1 MSDVEL
7 LPNEIWAV
15 ILKYLNY
22 VDILSIKFLSK
33 RCFNISFLNSRFE
46 YFRGLAK
53 QLTDC
58 VLYYQ
63 KINAV
68 FDNFIRNLKSDISLP
83 NWLYLN
89 YFFNQLKDNLLLSSC
104 FCHLFHCPRSLF
116 AKNNCQLCS
125 RRFIKTLIRKPKN
138 FDRLFTFTFADRLLK
153 EYCDISFK
161 GLEPLL
167 FFKSYD
173 EMVMIESDRKRC
185 LTTCVVTAP
194 CKIGKLFLEVFLR
207 ILVNACYDFAN
218 ILSES
223 EELIFLEKFFD
234 FVISHIPDF
243 IAKFDFKTFIK
254 IFSEN
259 DYSSPDLKIT
269 NKNFISYCSKKY
281 AC

>member
-1 MSDVEL
+1 M

-22 VDILSIKFLSK
+22 VDILSIKLLSK
-33 RCFNISFLNSRFE
+33 RCFSITFLNSRFK
-46 YFRGLAK
+46 YFQGLAK

-58 VLYYQ
+58 SLYYQ
-63 KINAV
+63 EINAV
-68 FDNFIRNLKSDISLP
+68 FYNLIQKLKSDILLS

-89 YFFNQLKDNLLLSSC
+89 HFFNQLKDNLLLSSC

-116 AKNNCQLCS
+116 AKNNCLLCG
-125 RRFIKTLIRKPKN
+125 RRFIKTVITKPKN
-138 FDRLFTFTFADRLLK
+138 FDQLLTFTFGDRLLK
-153 EYCDISFK
+153 DYCDISFK

-173 EMVMIESDRKRC
+173 EKITIESDRKRC
-185 LTTCVVTAP
+185 LTTCVVTSP

-218 ILSES
+218 ILSAS
-223 EELIFLEKFFD
+223 EELIFLKKFFD
-234 FVISHIPDF
+234 FVISHISDI
-243 IAKFDFKTFIK
+243 IAKFDFNTFIK

-259 DYSSPDLKIT
+259 DYNSPNLKIT

>member
-1 MSDVEL
+1 MTGIEL
-7 LPNEIWAV
+7 LPNEIWVV
-15 ILKYLNY
+15 ILKYVNY
-22 VDILSIKFLSK
+22 ADILSIKLLSK
-33 RCFNISFLNSRFE
+33 RCFDISFLNCRFK
-46 YFRGLAK
+46 YFQGLAK

-58 VLYYQ
+58 SLYYQ
-63 KINAV
+63 KINAF
-68 FDNFIRNLKSDISLP
+68 FDNFVQKVKSDILLSD
-83 NWLYLN
+83 WLYLN
-89 YFFNQLKDNLLLSSC
+89 YFLYQLKGSLMLSSC

-116 AKNNCQLCS
+116 AKSNCRLCS
-125 RRFIKTLIRKPKN
+125 RKFIASVLTKPKN
-138 FDRLFTFTFADRLLK
+138 FNQLFTFSFEDRLLK
-153 EYCDISFK
+153 EYHNICFK
-161 GLEPLL
+161 GLEPSL

-173 EMVMIESDRKRC
+173 EMVTVESNRKRC

-218 ILSES
+218 ILSQS

-234 FVISHIPDF
+234 FVISHIPDC

-259 DYSSPDLKIT
+259 DYNSHNLKIT

>member
-1 MSDVEL
+1 MSGVEL

-22 VDILSIKFLSK
+22 IDILSIKFLSK
-33 RCFNISFLNSRFE
+33 RCFNIIFLNSRFR

-68 FDNFIRNLKSDISLP
+68 FDNFIQNLKSDISLS

-116 AKNNCQLCS
+116 AKNNCKLCS

-194 CKIGKLFLEVFLR
+194 CKIGKLFLKVFLR

-218 ILSES
+218 ILSEFD
-223 EELIFLEKFFD
+223 ELIFLEKFFD
-234 FVISHIPDF
+234 FVISHVPDF
-243 IAKFDFKTFIK
+243 IAKFDFKLFIK

-259 DYSSPDLKIT
+259 DYFSPDLKIT

>member
-1 MSDVEL
+1 MSSVEL

-22 VDILSIKFLSK
+22 VDILSIKLLSK
-33 RCFNISFLNSRFE
+33 KCFSITFLNLRFK
-46 YFRGLAK
+46 YFQGLAK

-58 VLYYQ
+58 SLYYQ
-63 KINAV
+63 KINA
-68 FDNFIRNLKSDISLP
+68 FFNNLIQKLKSDILLS

-89 YFFNQLKDNLLLSSC
+89 YFFDQLKDNLLLSSC

-116 AKNNCQLCS
+116 AKNNCLLCS
-125 RRFIKTLIRKPKN
+125 RRFIATVITKPKN
-138 FDRLFTFTFADRLLK
+138 FDQLLTFTFGDRLLK
-153 EYCDISFK
+153 DYCDISFK

-167 FFKSYD
+167 FFKSFD
-173 EMVMIESDRKRC
+173 EKVTIESDRKRC

-218 ILSES
+218 ILSAS

-234 FVISHIPDF
+234 FVISHISDI
-243 IAKFDFKTFIK
+243 IAKFDFNTFIK

-259 DYSSPDLKIT
+259 DYNSPNLKIT

>member
-1 MSDVEL
+1 M

-22 VDILSIKFLSK
+22 VDILSIKLLSK
-33 RCFNISFLNSRFE
+33 RCFNITFLNSRFR
-46 YFRGLAK
+46 YFQGLAK
-53 QLTDC
+53 HLTDC
-58 VLYYQ
+58 SLCYQ
-63 KINAV
+63 RINAV
-68 FDNFIRNLKSDISLP
+68 FDNFVQELKSDYRISLP

-125 RRFIKTLIRKPKN
+125 RRFIKTVITKPKN
-138 FDRLFTFTFADRLLK
+138 FDQLFTFTFGDRLLK
-153 EYCDISFK
+153 DYCDISFK

-173 EMVMIESDRKRC
+173 EKITIESNRKRC

-207 ILVNACYDFAN
+207 ILVNTCYDFAN
-218 ILSES
+218 ILSGS

-234 FVISHIPDF
+234 FVISYISGF
-243 IAKFDFKTFIK
+243 IAEFNFQTFIK

-259 DYSSPDLKIT
+259 DYNSSDLKIT